1 MKIRT
6 KVLRLPIIQ
15 GGMGVGVS
23 LSGLAGHVASCGAM
37 GTISSVNAGYA
48 DGEFLT
54 NPVKANL
61 KALAGEIHKAKEIA
75 GGNGLVAVNIMTA
88 VSHYEETCRCAVE
101 AGADAII
108 SGAGLPL
115 TLPEYTRG
123 SDTLCAPIV
132 SSGRAARLLIRHYR
146 KHYDCLPDF
155 LVIEGSRAGGHL
167 GFSAEELED
176 HTAKTNEEILRDVLA
191 AAPDYSRTVNIPR
204 YGWMAVLFAALS
216 FLVYVCA
223 LCFARTCRRS
233 VLRRICA
240 LRSRRIWQSCRSAS
254 PKASAAVSCARSFMR
269 VPAPPRP
276 ILRISFP
283 ISAAPWLPRSD
294 FWCCSLSLTGGWD
307 CLASFRCFSALRSC
321 PP

>member
-1 MKIRT
+1 MRT
-6 KVLRLPIIQ
+6 RFWLKRVRINARRRDLPLKKQSDLSRLI
-15 GGMGVGVS
+15 
-23 LSGLAGHVASCGAM
+23 
-37 GTISSVNAGYA
+37 GYA
-48 DGEFLT
+48 GKYRAFTYASWVLSALSALLALVPFLY
-54 NPVKANL
+54 
-61 KALAGEIHKAKEIA
+61 IW
-75 GGNGLVAVNIMTA
+75 M
-88 VSHYEETCRCAVE
+88 
-101 AGADAII
+101 
-108 SGAGLPL
+108 
-115 TLPEYTRG
+115 
-123 SDTLCAPIV
+123 
-132 SSGRAARLLIRHYR
+132 
-146 KHYDCLPDF
+146 
-155 LVIEGSRAGGHL
+155 
-167 GFSAEELED
+167 
-176 HTAKTNEEILRDVLA
+176 ILRDILD
-191 AAPDYSRTVNIPR
+191 AAPDYAQAVNIPH

-240 LRSRRIWQSCRSAS
+240 LRSRRIWQSCRSVS